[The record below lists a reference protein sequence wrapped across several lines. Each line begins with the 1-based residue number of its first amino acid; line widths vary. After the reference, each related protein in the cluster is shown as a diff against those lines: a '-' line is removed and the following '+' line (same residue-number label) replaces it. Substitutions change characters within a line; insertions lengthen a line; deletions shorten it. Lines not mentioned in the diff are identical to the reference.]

1 MLTNDSNDQLRTKR
15 FRTKFTEDQ
24 IAELDHH
31 YQINA
36 YIHGIDRMCLAE
48 KLRLS
53 DSQVK
58 IWFQNRRQK
67 EKKEEHDS
75 TRIKKRMSRSVDV
88 RVEAS
93 SVDTRSENSIVSPAQ
108 GQQPFELAPPSSPQ
122 LSAATIDSPQDI
134 IQDLM
139 SNDGCVLADEE
150 LLEILSSTC
159 SSPDDL
165 PQCHQLQYPENAGPN
180 GNSLFAPSII
190 MSQDTR
196 RMYAP
201 YSDTHSVIRFNNYA
215 FPVPTPIQ
223 QTAES
228 PNQHHQLKQMPSNSN
243 ANPRYDRSDLS
254 VIDVDALD
262 TY

>member
-93 SVDTRSENSIVSPAQ
+93 SVDTRSENSTVSPAQ

-180 GNSLFAPSII
+180 GNS
-190 MSQDTR
+190 
-196 RMYAP
+196 
-201 YSDTHSVIRFNNYA
+201 DTHSVIRFNNYA